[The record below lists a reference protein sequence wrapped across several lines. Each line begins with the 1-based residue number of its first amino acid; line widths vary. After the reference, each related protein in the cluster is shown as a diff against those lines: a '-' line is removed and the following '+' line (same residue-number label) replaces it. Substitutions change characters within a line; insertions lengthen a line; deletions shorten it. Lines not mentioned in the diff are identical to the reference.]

1 MIRSQLA
8 AHAVP
13 PHPGLDVDSW
23 TTIAAAMP
31 ALLYLVLRPVD
42 LILGLPS
49 WLGAV
54 MARQAIL
61 SGVRAGAASATGMDM
76 LGAAFEEART
86 CEPPDGVTVE
96 QVPSE
101 IETEIE
107 TDLANQ
113 GAIDLAT
120 LRESIDPKRR
130 ATLLSAIDSA
140 FRDVGLL
147 HAQYYR
153 DPRVIDFTARCV
165 AGKQRAWIVDASSL
179 ADPMPDEDDTETGPG

>member
-1 MIRSQLA
+1 MFFHSMDEDLGRLRKELEERPEPLGVSVKGSI
-8 AHAVP
+8 
-13 PHPGLDVDSW
+13 LDVDSW
-23 TTIAAAMP
+23 KKLAAAAP
-31 ALLYLVLRPVD
+31 ALLYVGLYPVD
-42 LILGLPS
+42 KILGLPS

-140 FRDVGLL
+140 FRDVGK
-147 HAQYYR
+147 
-153 DPRVIDFTARCV
+153 DFRI
-165 AGKQRAWIVDASSL
+165 AGL
-179 ADPMPDEDDTETGPG
+179 P